1 MKKILVDSNIFIF
14 ANIKEYPEHDMAKA
28 RIRQLIDDHRLI
40 VNAIIISEVQYKLF
54 RLLDKEESFLRT
66 NKILTSSYVDYEPIG
81 YDTILKASELSFK
94 SNIRINDAII
104 AQHAIDLNVDGIFTD
119 NVKDFEK
126 ILDMKIIPLRS

>member
-14 ANIKEYPEHDMAKA
+14 ANIKEYPEYHMAKL
-28 RIRQLIDDHRLI
+28 RIKQLVSDHRLI

-54 RLLDKEESFLRT
+54 RLLDKEESFHRT
-66 NKILTSSYVDYEPIG
+66 NKILTSGYVDYEPIG
-81 YDTILKASELSFK
+81 NETILKALELSYK
-94 SNIRINDAII
+94 SNVRINDAII

-126 ILDMKIIPLRS
+126 ILYLKIIQLRS

>member
-28 RIRQLIDDHRLI
+28 RIKQLIDDHKLI

-54 RLLDKEESFLRT
+54 RLLDNEEAFQRT
-66 NKILTSSYVDYEPIG
+66 KKILTSSYVDYEPIG
-81 YDTILKASELSFK
+81 YDTILKASEFSFK

-119 NVKDFEK
+119 NVKDFENS
-126 ILDMKIIPLRS
+126 LDLKIIPLRS

>member
-54 RLLDKEESFLRT
+54 RLLDKEESFHRT
-66 NKILTSSYVDYEPIG
+66 NKILTSSYVDYEPIA
-81 YDTILKASELSFK
+81 YNTILKASELSFK

-126 ILDMKIIPLRS
+126 RLDVKIIPLRS

>member
-14 ANIKEYPEHDMAKA
+14 ANIQEYPEHDIAKEK
-28 RIRQLIDDHRLI
+28 IKQLIGDNRLI

-54 RLLDKEESFLRT
+54 RLLDTEESFHRT
-66 NKILTSSYVDYEPIG
+66 TKILTSSYVDYEPIG

-104 AQHAIDLNVDGIFTD
+104 AQHAIDLKVDGIFTD
-119 NVKDFEK
+119 NVKDFERR
-126 ILDMKIIPLRS
+126 LDLKIIPLRS